1 MTDDCQEQSTVL
13 LMASKRKVDE
23 DSKRKEGC
31 DRVLQLLEGVQIIT
45 IRALLAHS
53 QCTIKICPG
62 SWSMRESGCEGGVK
76 CRKQLFIQDECRF
89 LALSQDCTIPYQP
102 GNGSYPKDGRERA
115 AMASLQPL

>member
-53 QCTIKICPG
+53 QCREAASPRALKINEELG
-62 SWSMRESGCEGGVK
+62 M
-76 CRKQLFIQDECRF
+76 
-89 LALSQDCTIPYQP
+89 
-102 GNGSYPKDGRERA
+102 
-115 AMASLQPL
+115 

>member
-1 MTDDCQEQSTVL
+1 MTHDCQEQSTVL

-23 DSKRKEGC
+23 VSKREEGC

-62 SWSMRESGCEGGVK
+62 SWSMR
-76 CRKQLFIQDECRF
+76 
-89 LALSQDCTIPYQP
+89 
-102 GNGSYPKDGRERA
+102 
-115 AMASLQPL
+115 